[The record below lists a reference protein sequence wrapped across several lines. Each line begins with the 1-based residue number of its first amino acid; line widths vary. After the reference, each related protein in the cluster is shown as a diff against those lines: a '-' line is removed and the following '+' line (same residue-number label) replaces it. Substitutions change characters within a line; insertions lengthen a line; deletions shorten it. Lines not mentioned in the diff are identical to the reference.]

1 MLTVGY
7 VGMALGAEW
16 VSIPLIVVFPVLIP
30 VGFMFVIGQA
40 GEMLDVRVLKSSYPR
55 VVAGFAF
62 GFVVGG
68 LTAPTL
74 LSRLGITESLVG
86 CAALASVLFVGV
98 VAATGHL
105 VPELHHVADTDDDGV
120 APPSI
125 RELLRDRYVV
135 LIAAFQ
141 MLSAVESQ
149 WLDFLVFDRAGR
161 RYDSS
166 EALAA
171 FIGRF
176 TAISYGVDL
185 IVLLCIA
192 GWMLRRFG
200 LRIGLT
206 VHAAFVLLVVHGEH
220 RCDSQLG
227 SGATVVFVLIVAA
240 RVWTSRSVMARHA
253 RRLARHIKR
262 FQNANALLHK
272 RASKVLRCR
281 WRSAS
286 AAQRSSWSTS

>member
-1 MLTVGY
+1 MTV
-7 VGMALGAEW
+7 
-16 VSIPLIVVFPVLIP
+16 SCHRRS
-30 VGFMFVIGQA
+30 A
-40 GEMLDVRVLKSSYPR
+40 GCP
-55 VVAGFAF
+55 
-62 GFVVGG
+62 
-68 LTAPTL
+68 
-74 LSRLGITESLVG
+74 
-86 CAALASVLFVGV
+86 
-98 VAATGHL
+98 
-105 VPELHHVADTDDDGV
+105 
-120 APPSI
+120 
-125 RELLRDRYVV
+125 RDRYVV

-149 WLDFLVFDRAGR
+149 WLDFLVFDRGR
-161 RYDSS
+161 PRYDSS

-206 VHAAFVLLVVHGEH
+206 VHAAFVLLVVMA
-220 RCDSQLG
+220 SIAATAMLG
-227 SGATVVFVLIVAA
+227 LAQRWYSCSSWRRGF
-240 RVWTSRSVMARHA
+240 RTSRSVMARHA

-286 AAQRSSWSTS
+286 AAQRSSWSTSGRMQADRCGWFSRPCASPCGWESRSLSTAGIE